1 MQVSCIKF
9 WLLCWFCWFFM
20 YIYFCVIF
28 LRIYFKNWHFWHLEE
43 FRQKIWVP
51 IKFFDEIL
59 PNLGMPYRWFWLLY
73 LNLILKRIFFKLS
86 NGPQNGKQN
95 NSEELKIVQ
104 KFKNYSVTSPSP
116 SPKKPQLLITRFTR
130 LLLAL
135 IPHHIKTCSAGWLS
149 LFFLHAIT
157 TYLAWTKH
165 YFLLS
170 HKVTISIYEKN
181 ICFDKQ
187 HNRS

>member
-1 MQVSCIKF
+1 MLI
-9 WLLCWFCWFFM
+9 LLVF
-20 YIYFCVIF
+20 YVHIF
-28 LRIYFKNWHFWHLEE
+28 LCYIFAYIFQELTFLTFGRISSKNLSTYQIFWRNSSKFGYALQMILITLFKSDSET
-43 FRQKIWVP
+43 
-51 IKFFDEIL
+51 
-59 PNLGMPYRWFWLLY
+59 Y
-73 LNLILKRIFFKLS
+73 FFKLS

-149 LFFLHAIT
+149 LFFLHVIT